1 MTTTRHRLVWG
12 SPGAPR
18 ALVIGGF
25 AALVLATLLA
35 VVATNVLEPA
45 NPVRRVV
52 YDVGFPFV
60 LFYAPGL
67 AAALAAYLRCGA
79 VTGLAVGLVPAAF
92 FATVAIVGVVVGLPG
107 VGGGDAPLWTITLAF
122 ATVSIVAAV
131 VGFAAGTVV
140 RVVVM
145 AVRRRGGD
153 ETGATSERE

>member
-1 MTTTRHRLVWG
+1 MI
-12 SPGAPR
+12 A
-18 ALVIGGF
+18 GF

-35 VVATNVLEPA
+35 VVVTNVLEPA
-45 NPVRRVV
+45 NPVRRLVS
-52 YDVGFPFV
+52 DVGAPFV

-92 FATVAIVGVVVGLPG
+92 FAIVGGVVGLPG
-107 VGGGDAPLWTITLAF
+107 VGGGDAPLWSIMLAF

-131 VGFAAGTVV
+131 VGFVAGTVL
-140 RVVVM
+140 RVVVT

-153 ETGATSERE
+153 EAGATSESE

>member
-92 FATVAIVGVVVGLPG
+92 FATVAIVGVGVGLPG
-107 VGGGDAPLWTITLAF
+107 VGGGDAPLWSITLAF

-131 VGFAAGTVV
+131 VGFVAGTAV
-140 RVVVM
+140 RVVVT

-153 ETGATSERE
+153 ETEVNREKE

>member
-1 MTTTRHRLVWG
+1 MWG

-18 ALVIGGF
+18 ARVIAGF

-35 VVATNVLEPA
+35 VVVTNVLEPA
-45 NPVRRVV
+45 NPVRRLVS
-52 YDVGFPFV
+52 DVGAPFV

-79 VTGLAVGLVPAAF
+79 VTGLAVGLVPAAS
-92 FATVAIVGVVVGLPG
+92 FATVAIVGGVVGLPG
-107 VGGGDAPLWTITLAF
+107 VGGGDAPLWSIMLAF

-131 VGFAAGTVV
+131 VGFVAGTVL
-140 RVVVM
+140 RVVVT

>member
-1 MTTTRHRLVWG
+1 M
-12 SPGAPR
+12 
-18 ALVIGGF
+18 
-25 AALVLATLLA
+25 
-35 VVATNVLEPA
+35 
-45 NPVRRVV
+45 
-52 YDVGFPFV
+52 
-60 LFYAPGL
+60 
-67 AAALAAYLRCGA
+67 
-79 VTGLAVGLVPAAF
+79 TGLAVGLVPAAF